1 MSTHPSLNRPRL
13 EPGLTGHFEAE
24 VRREWTIAHYD
35 PRLPAVLSTPA
46 MIGMMETAAARA
58 VDPTLPVGKLTV
70 GTRIEV
76 EHSRAVACGA
86 RIVANARLTEV
97 RGRFLVFEVEARC
110 GDQVIGQGRVTRA
123 IVDYARFAQIAAGG
137 ESIPE

>member
-1 MSTHPSLNRPRL
+1 
-13 EPGLTGHFEAE
+13 
-24 VRREWTIAHYD
+24 
-35 PRLPAVLSTPA
+35 

-86 RIVANARLTEV
+86 HIVAGARLTEV

-137 ESIPE
+137 